1 MRFFSLPRKHSVI
14 LAAAL
19 LLFIGVSTAFS
30 GSSDKDKSAKGDPS
44 SIKDSHAP
52 DADVIITQAQS
63 TESDSPLLPGGD
75 TRSSR
80 LKAITGSWNTN
91 WERRTIELNE
101 LRHGGPPRDG
111 IPPIDD
117 PKHVSADEA
126 EAWLEGNEPVIAF
139 IRGTDA
145 RAYPLQILI
154 WHEIVNDRVG
164 GDPVLITF
172 CPLCNSSIVFD
183 RRVGDQVY
191 EFGTSGLLRN
201 SDLVMYDRT
210 TESLWQQLTGEA
222 IIGDLTGESLD
233 FLPSSLVSFAD
244 FQAAYPDGIVL
255 SRETG
260 YNRRYGQNPYA
271 GYDTIGRSPFLFDG
285 EEDSRLPAMERVVTV
300 ALDETAGLQAGAD
313 QGVDVAYPLSILS
326 EVEVINDT
334 QDGRDLVVFYEA
346 GTSSALG
353 AGIIAQGD
361 DVGATGVFDPN
372 LDGQKLTFVQ
382 EGEGI
387 VDEQTGSTWTVLGQ
401 AVDGPLAGK
410 SLTPIVH
417 GDHFWF
423 AWAAFKPDTIV
434 YRE

>member
-44 SIKDSHAP
+44 SIEDSHAP

-91 WERRTIELNE
+91 WERRTIELHE

-210 TESLWQQLTGEA
+210 TESLWQQLTGTGIVGEHA
-222 IIGDLTGESLD
+222 GDRLI
-233 FLPSSLVSFAD
+233 FLPSSIVSFDD
-244 FQAAYPDGIVL
+244 FRNAYPEGKIL

-260 YNRRYGQNPYA
+260 HSRTYGWNPYV
-271 GYDTIGRSPFLFDG
+271 GYDRIGDSPFLFTG
-285 EEDSRLPAMERVVTV
+285 EIDSRLTAMERVVAVT
-300 ALDETAGLQAGAD
+300 LHNRGRELN
-313 QGVDVAYPLSILS
+313 VAYPYTTLAS
-326 EVEVINDT
+326 EHVINDV
-334 QDGRDLVVFYEA
+334 QSGVHLVVFHEA
-346 GTSSALG
+346 GTSSALD
-353 AGIIAQGD
+353 AQEISDGRD
-361 DVGATGVFDPN
+361 IGATGVFRPELN
-372 LDGQKLTFVQ
+372 
-382 EGEGI
+382 GEVLSFTVKSGEI
-387 VDEQTGSTWTVLGQ
+387 IDENTGSTWDIFGR
-401 AVDGPLAGK
+401 AVKGPLRGAQ
-410 SLTPIVH
+410 LEPVIH

-423 AWAAFKPDTIV
+423 AWVAFKPDTIV
-434 YRE
+434 YSEG